1 MPARFKPA
9 YMSKIRQEVRRYQ
22 KERSKLIRTGI
33 EGGTVPPRVTLK
45 GLLGSY
51 YSKREMNKALK
62 EMSLF
67 TATKALKTREIGGKV
82 YSEYEIA
89 KFRLQLG
96 RERKA
101 TGRELSLMTGFDAI
115 SPIAHNQYIKRLQ
128 ARERELSGRWESLI
142 GSRAGAE
149 VMKKAE
155 KSEKLYE
162 NWTKA
167 LFDDAIRLGIDENK
181 VREMIKK
188 MNTLTPQQFER
199 MFAEDPSIGYIFNYY
214 NAEVRGG
221 GKIATKDAAEAFESL
236 YNRLDK
242 TIERYKNIK

>member
-9 YMSKIRQEVRRYQ
+9 YMTKIRQEVRRYQ

-82 YSEYEIA
+82 YSEYEIS

-101 TGRELSLMTGFDAI
+101 TERELSLMVGFDAE
-115 SPIAHNQYIKRLQ
+115 SPLAHNQYIKKLL
-128 ARERELSGRWESLI
+128 ARQKELSGRWEKII
-142 GSRAGAE
+142 GTRAGGE
-149 VMKKAE
+149 VAAKAL
-155 KSEKLYE
+155 KSENFYS

-167 LFDDAIRLGIDENK
+167 LFDDARRLGFSEDKIR
-181 VREMIKK
+181 VMIKK

-199 MFAEDPSIGYIFNYY
+199 LFAEDPSIGYIFNYY
-214 NAEVRGG
+214 NAEVRGK
-221 GKIATKDAAEAFESL
+221 GKIKNDDAKEAFQSL
-236 YNRLDK
+236 YERLDL

>member
-9 YMSKIRQEVRRYQ
+9 YMTKIRQEVRRYQ

-33 EGGTVPPRVTLK
+33 EGGTVPPRVTVK
-45 GLLGSY
+45 GLLGKY

-101 TGRELSLMTGFDAI
+101 TSRELSLMTGFDAV
-115 SPIAHNQYIKRLQ
+115 SPIAHNQYIKKLQ
-128 ARERELSGRWESLI
+128 ARERELSGRWEKLI
-142 GSRAGAE
+142 DSRAGAE

-155 KSEKLYE
+155 KSENLYA

-167 LFDDAIRLGIDENK
+167 LFDDAMRLGIDENK
-181 VREMIKK
+181 IREMIKK

-221 GKIATKDAAEAFESL
+221 GKIATKDATEAFESL

>member
-1 MPARFKPA
+1 MPARFKPS

-22 KERSKLIRTGI
+22 KERSKLIRAGI

-51 YSKREMNKALK
+51 YTKREMNKALK

-67 TATKALKTREIGGKV
+67 TATKALKTRTIKGKV
-82 YSEYEIA
+82 YSLYDIA

-101 TGRELSLMTGFDAI
+101 TERELSLMTGFDAI
-115 SPIAHNQYIKRLQ
+115 SPLAHNQYIKRLE
-128 ARERELSGRWESLI
+128 ARQRELSSRWQDII
-142 GSRAGAE
+142 GTRAGAE
-149 VMKKAE
+149 VELKAE
-155 KSEKLYE
+155 KAENLYE
-162 NWTKA
+162 NWIKA
-167 LFDDAIRLGIDENK
+167 LFDDARRLGIDEEK
-181 VREMIKK
+181 IQEMIKK

-214 NAEVRGG
+214 NAEVKGQA
-221 GKIATKDAAEAFESL
+221 KISDKNAAEAFESL
-236 YNRLDK
+236 YSRLDK